1 MKIKTSLIST
11 ISILIIAVIGLGLFS
26 ITIINST
33 IDQNQLLK
41 NKMEVQKGIVK
52 VQYHLTGISNDER
65 AFIITG
71 DEQYSTG
78 LQNKANEIKKTL
90 KNIGTLI
97 KEDKYKKD
105 LASLEQSFDEFSEM
119 NQQVIRTF
127 RHNPSEAGSLHF
139 GEERALRKDVL
150 DPAVNRLV
158 DVLEK
163 DVNELSNRIA
173 REGSW
178 SRVALLS
185 AAIIATVLGIILG
198 VFLLRAILIP
208 LGQINKQ
215 LEDIAHGEADL
226 TKRVRIKGKNEF
238 GQLAQS
244 FNIFV
249 ESLREIIK
257 QVGSSSEQVAASS
270 EELSASAEQSKTT
283 TELISTSMQTIAD
296 SNSQQSEMMENSLQ
310 AVNQSLENLVEVTEN
325 TANVAEV
332 SSAMKIQ
339 AENGSESVKKVVEQM
354 ESIHQSVDLAGEGV
368 NSLVSSVQE
377 IKEISSLITDISS
390 QTNLLAL
397 NAAIEAARA
406 GEHGK
411 GFAVVADEVR
421 KLADET
427 NLSVNKIHQLV
438 ATIQSESADTV
449 SNIVQVKE
457 NVASGINISMET
469 VTNFKDILDSIEKVT
484 AQIQEVAAT
493 SQQITA
499 GFELVQHSIEGITE
513 GTKETAAST
522 ENIASSTEEQLA
534 TMEEISYATASLSKL
549 AEDLQSMVLRFKV

>member
-11 ISILIIAVIGLGLFS
+11 ISILILTIIALGLFS
-26 ITIINST
+26 ISIINST

-52 VQYHLTGISNDER
+52 VQYRLTGLSNDER

-71 DEQYSTG
+71 DEQYSHG
-78 LQNKANEIKKTL
+78 MHNKANEIKKML
-90 KNIGTLI
+90 KDIGSLI
-97 KEDKYKKD
+97 KEDQYKKD
-105 LASLEQSFDEFSEM
+105 LASLEKSFNEFWQL

-127 RHNPSEAGSLHF
+127 RDNPSEARSLHF
-139 GEERALRKDVL
+139 GEERALRKEVL
-150 DPAVNRLV
+150 DPAVNKLV

-163 DVNELSNRIA
+163 DVNSLSNMIKK
-173 REGSW
+173 EGKW
-178 SRVALLS
+178 SKTALLS
-185 AAIIATVLGIILG
+185 SAIIATIIGIVLG
-198 VFLLRAILIP
+198 FYLLRSILIP

-215 LEDIAHGEADL
+215 LEEIAKGEADL
-226 TKRVRIKGKNEF
+226 TKRVKIKGENEF

-244 FNIFV
+244 FNLFV

-270 EELSASAEQSKTT
+270 EELTASAEQSKAT
-283 TELISTSMQTIAD
+283 TELVSASMQTIAD
-296 SNSQQSEMMENSLQ
+296 SNTQQSDMMENSLQ
-310 AVNQSLENLVEVTEN
+310 AVNQSLQNLVEVTGN

-339 AENGSESVKKVVEQM
+339 AESGSESVKKVVEQM

-411 GFAVVADEVR
+411 GFAVVANEVR

-427 NLSVNKIHQLV
+427 NLSVNKIHHLV

-449 SNIVQVKE
+449 SNIIQVKE
-457 NVASGINISMET
+457 NVASGINISKET
-469 VTNFKDILDSIEKVT
+469 VSNFKEILDSIEKVT
-484 AQIQEVAAT
+484 SQIQGVAAT

-549 AEDLQSMVLRFKV
+549 AEDLQSMVSRFKV

>member
-11 ISILIIAVIGLGLFS
+11 ISILIITIIALGLFS
-26 ITIINST
+26 IAIINST

-41 NKMEVQKGIVK
+41 NKMEVQKGIIK
-52 VQYHLTGISNDER
+52 VQYRLAGLSNDER

-71 DEQYSTG
+71 DEQFSSG
-78 LQNKANEIKKTL
+78 MQSKASEIKKTI
-90 KNIGTLI
+90 KDIEKLI
-97 KEDKYKKD
+97 VVDEYKKN
-105 LASLEQSFDEFSEM
+105 LASLEQSFNEFWQM
-119 NQQVIRTF
+119 NQQVIRSF
-127 RHNPSEAGSLHF
+127 QDNPSEARSLHF
-139 GEERALRKDVL
+139 GEERALRKEVL
-150 DPAVNRLV
+150 DPAVNRFV
-158 DVLEK
+158 EVLEK
-163 DVNELSNRIA
+163 DVNGLSRKIEK
-173 REGSW
+173 EGSW
-178 SRVALLS
+178 SKAALLS
-185 AAIIATVLGIILG
+185 AVVIATIIGVILG
-198 VFLLRAILIP
+198 FFLLRAILIP

-215 LEDIAHGEADL
+215 LEEIAQGEADL

-238 GQLAQS
+238 GQLALS
-244 FNIFV
+244 FNMFV

-270 EELSASAEQSKTT
+270 EELTASAEQSKAT
-283 TELISTSMQTIAD
+283 TELVSASMQTIAD
-296 SNSQQSEMMENSLQ
+296 SNSQQSDMMENSLE
-310 AVNQSLENLVEVTEN
+310 AVNQSLQNLVEVTEN

-354 ESIHQSVDLAGEGV
+354 ESIHQSVDMAGEGV

-377 IKEISSLITDISS
+377 IKEISSLITEISS

-427 NLSVNKIHQLV
+427 NLSVNKIHHLV

-457 NVASGINISMET
+457 NVASGIKISKET
-469 VTNFKDILDSIEKVT
+469 VSNFNEILDSIEKVT
-484 AQIQEVAAT
+484 SQIQGVAAT

-499 GFELVQHSIEGITE
+499 GFEMVQHSIEGITD

-534 TMEEISYATASLSKL
+534 TMEEITYATASLSKL
-549 AEDLQSMVLRFKV
+549 AEGLQSMVSRFKV

>member
-11 ISILIIAVIGLGLFS
+11 LSILIITVIGLGLFS
-26 ITIINST
+26 IAIINST

-52 VQYHLTGISNDER
+52 VQYRLTGVSNDER

-71 DEQYSTG
+71 EEQYSAG
-78 LQNKANEIKKTL
+78 MQNKANEIKKTF
-90 KNIGTLI
+90 KDIEALI

-105 LASLEQSFDEFSEM
+105 LVSLEKSFDEFWKM

-127 RHNPSEAGSLHF
+127 NENPSEARSLHF
-139 GEERALRKDVL
+139 GEERALRKEVL
-150 DPAVNRLV
+150 DPAVNQLV
-158 DVLEK
+158 ETLEK
-163 DVNELSNRIA
+163 DVNSLSDRIE

-178 SRVALLS
+178 SKTALLS
-185 AAIIATVLGIILG
+185 AVIIATIIGVLLGI
-198 VFLLRAILIP
+198 FLLRSILIP

-215 LEDIAHGEADL
+215 LEEIAQGEADL

-238 GQLAQS
+238 GQLAKS
-244 FNIFV
+244 FNMFV
-249 ESLREIIK
+249 ESLRDIIK

-270 EELSASAEQSKTT
+270 EELTASAEQSKAT
-283 TELISTSMQTIAD
+283 TELVSASMQTIAD
-296 SNSQQSEMMENSLQ
+296 SNADQSEMMENSLQ
-310 AVNQSLENLVEVTEN
+310 EVNQSLQSLVEVTEN
-325 TANVAEV
+325 TATVAEV

-354 ESIHQSVDLAGEGV
+354 ESIHHSVNLAGEGV

-427 NLSVNKIHQLV
+427 NLSVNKIHHLV
-438 ATIQSESADTV
+438 ATIQSESNDTV

-457 NVASGINISMET
+457 NVATGINISKET
-469 VTNFKDILDSIEKVT
+469 VTNFKEILDSIEKVT
-484 AQIQEVAAT
+484 AQIQGVAAT

-499 GFELVQHSIEGITE
+499 GFEMVQHSIEGITE

-522 ENIASSTEEQLA
+522 ENIASSTQEQLA

-549 AEDLQSMVLRFKV
+549 AEDLQTMVSRFKV

>member
-1 MKIKTSLIST
+1 MSLIST
-11 ISILIIAVIGLGLFS
+11 ISILIITVIGLGLFS

-65 AFIITG
+65 GLIITG

-78 LQNKANEIKKTL
+78 MQNKANEIKKTL
-90 KNIGTLI
+90 KDIGTLI
-97 KEDKYKKD
+97 KEDKYKKE
-105 LASLEQSFDEFSEM
+105 LASLEQSFDEFWQM

-127 RHNPSEAGSLHF
+127 RENPSEAGSLHF

-150 DPAVNRLV
+150 DPDVNQLV
-158 DVLEK
+158 DVIEK
-163 DVNELSNRIA
+163 DVNDLSNRIA
-173 REGSW
+173 KEGSW
-178 SRVALLS
+178 SKAALLS
-185 AAIIATVLGIILG
+185 ASIIATVLGIVLG
-198 VFLLRAILIP
+198 IFLLRAILIP

-215 LEDIAHGEADL
+215 LEEIAQGEADL

-244 FNIFV
+244 FNAFV

-270 EELSASAEQSKTT
+270 EELSASAEQSKST
-283 TELISTSMQTIAD
+283 TELVSASMQTIAD
-296 SNSQQSEMMENSLQ
+296 SNSKQSEMMENSLQ
-310 AVNQSLENLVEVTEN
+310 AVNQSLDNLVEVTEN

-332 SSAMKIQ
+332 SSAMKVQ

-469 VTNFKDILDSIEKVT
+469 VTNFKEILDSIEKVT

-534 TMEEISYATASLSKL
+534 TMEEISYATASLSEL